1 MSEFVVGARI
11 DGSAAGLAKAALEAK
26 KALDSMAVAGAKD
39 LTAIGSAAK
48 GTETSLV
55 AMSTRSQ
62 REFARMAQARETLGI
77 RSEHRIQ
84 QEILRTQA
92 AYQRLANSGTMSW
105 REQRARGGT
114 DASDRRPAE
123 R

>member
-1 MSEFVVGARI
+1 
-11 DGSAAGLAKAALEAK
+11 
-26 KALDSMAVAGAKD
+26 MAVAGAKD

-92 AYQRLANSGTMSW
+92 AYQRLANSGTMRA
-105 REQRARGGT
+105 REQRAAGRCV
-114 DASDRRPAE
+114 RPSAG
-123 R
+123 